1 MIDGILKALAGQG
14 GAAFAKGVFDGY
26 NEDVKAKQLQAYE
39 LAKEAAG
46 KEDDPITTREL
57 FKVTRGP
64 LKGRVVTINNPL
76 KDEGYAD
83 SEARNAEALQRIFK
97 KTTQPGDVDWAGIDH
112 SSYLGNKIKQ
122 GDPLPTISNWTEYL
136 HQYED
141 MDAINQLIS
150 TSSVPANALYNLAK
164 GDTGGTEIPM
174 INYPTNN
181 KFWETVI
188 TQFQNNAGRAIYRT
202 KSNFVKG
209 MSDKTKNTLDLVF
222 VPTEGDAVGTVGSV
236 RMSDVLKDVNVLN
249 PNKTNEI
256 QQATAEQMYDFI
268 YEYGRNKG
276 FTRTATSQEQLRE
289 MVLGDILKMST
300 TGKSND
306 VDIGTFNAKTFMQ
319 HAMVMNQ
326 IFSEGYFN
334 VNEGQ
339 LTMFKNYVEKHMGRE
354 VKDNPML
361 LIEILGTAFT
371 KNPSL
376 NDLTYRKDVEG
387 FNNFVKNVLQIKDI
401 GKFRKA
407 MENVT
412 KPLDRV
418 GRMIRDLD
426 NMPKGETRPLGGA
439 ATLGSFFGA
448 IKDFPSMMSS
458 IFGMEDLSMGRG
470 SETFQKTMNVLDP
483 NKTETTNLKEDHDVL
498 YNNMLTAQKELQKK
512 PEDAKK
518 INLARLAVMEYNTY
532 LLAFEMAAAV
542 QGGGDS
548 RTISDKDVRIMQKA
562 IMLRFFTSPK
572 AFRGVLTDIQ
582 KDLNR
587 MRNNAKLFKSVLLSG
602 NVQSAKGL
610 GVFERAELGDKYFTT
625 LADTY
630 YNDAI
635 AEYKSEMGDDVGF
648 NPEAVYRLEVGTT
661 LENTNRIVDKTRQE
675 NLNTF
680 MTSNENIGSIKYIIG
695 SGASQ
700 RAPSSFQE
708 IINDMTSKI
717 NSAVGFQNQ
726 IAFVY
731 ADNKGKEY
739 LKQIEKIAK
748 LNEGVTGGTT
758 DFIQQV
764 FPPETAHVLYEVMK
778 MNADQNY
785 NPQPLQ

>member
-1 MIDGILKALAGQG
+1 
-14 GAAFAKGVFDGY
+14 
-26 NEDVKAKQLQAYE
+26 
-39 LAKEAAG
+39 
-46 KEDDPITTREL
+46 
-57 FKVTRGP
+57 
-64 LKGRVVTINNPL
+64 
-76 KDEGYAD
+76 
-83 SEARNAEALQRIFK
+83 
-97 KTTQPGDVDWAGIDH
+97 
-112 SSYLGNKIKQ
+112 
-122 GDPLPTISNWTEYL
+122 
-136 HQYED
+136 
-141 MDAINQLIS
+141 
-150 TSSVPANALYNLAK
+150 
-164 GDTGGTEIPM
+164 
-174 INYPTNN
+174 
-181 KFWETVI
+181 
-188 TQFQNNAGRAIYRT
+188 
-202 KSNFVKG
+202 
-209 MSDKTKNTLDLVF
+209 
-222 VPTEGDAVGTVGSV
+222 
-236 RMSDVLKDVNVLN
+236 
-249 PNKTNEI
+249 
-256 QQATAEQMYDFI
+256 
-268 YEYGRNKG
+268 
-276 FTRTATSQEQLRE
+276 
-289 MVLGDILKMST
+289 
-300 TGKSND
+300 
-306 VDIGTFNAKTFMQ
+306 
-319 HAMVMNQ
+319 
-326 IFSEGYFN
+326 
-334 VNEGQ
+334 
-339 LTMFKNYVEKHMGRE
+339 
-354 VKDNPML
+354 
-361 LIEILGTAFT
+361 
-371 KNPSL
+371 
-376 NDLTYRKDVEG
+376 
-387 FNNFVKNVLQIKDI
+387 
-401 GKFRKA
+401 

-458 IFGMEDLSMGRG
+458 IFGMEDLSMGKG

-498 YNNMLTAQKELQKK
+498 YNNMLTAQKELKEN

-572 AFRGVLTDIQ
+572 AFKGVLTDIQ

-610 GVFERAELGDKYFTT
+610 GVFERAGLGDKYFTT

-648 NPEAVYRLEVGTT
+648 NPEAVYRLEVGTE
-661 LENTNRIVDKTRQE
+661 LENTNRIVDETRQE

-680 MTSNENIGSIKYIIG
+680 MKSNENIGSIRYNIG
-695 SGASQ
+695 SGQSQ

-717 NSAVGFQNQ
+717 NNNAGFQNKML
-726 IAFVY
+726 FVFSR
-731 ADNKGKEY
+731 GGREY

-748 LNEGVTGGTT
+748 LNEGVTGGTI

-785 NPQPLQ
+785 NPQPRQ